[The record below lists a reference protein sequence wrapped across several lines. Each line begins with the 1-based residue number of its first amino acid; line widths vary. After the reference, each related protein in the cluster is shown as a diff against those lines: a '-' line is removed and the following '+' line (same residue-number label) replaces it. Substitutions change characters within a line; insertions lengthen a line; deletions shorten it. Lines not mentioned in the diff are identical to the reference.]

1 VAMNEGKHAPYAGA
15 IIKLLQGVLYPD
27 DSAWE
32 SLLTYETEI
41 RDYFARIGVKL
52 EMLKGEY
59 AFLTQPRPVESEDGN
74 DAQEAPPRLMRTQRL
89 TYHTTLLCV
98 LLRERLIEHEAEQE
112 PGLPTITRE
121 ILYERM
127 LPLLKERNRES
138 VVRKKIDAAISDAVE
153 MGYIKE
159 LESKTLYQIR
169 GVLKARMSAEKLAEI
184 RARLIYKEEEAPDAS
199 E

>member
-1 VAMNEGKHAPYAGA
+1 MNDDRHAPYAAA

-27 DSAWE
+27 DGAWE
-32 SLLTYETEI
+32 ILLTYETEI

-52 EMLKGEY
+52 ELLKGEY
-59 AFLTQPRPVESEDGN
+59 AFLTQPRPVESEDGGES
-74 DAQEAPPRLMRTQRL
+74 QEAAPRLMRTQRL

-98 LLRERLIEHEAEQE
+98 LLREQLIEHEAEQE

-138 VVRKKIDAAISDAVE
+138 VVRKKIDAAISDALE
-153 MGYIKE
+153 MGFIKE

-169 GVLKARMSAEKLAEI
+169 GVLKARMSAEKLVEV
-184 RARLIYKEEEAPDAS
+184 RARLIQKEEEASDAD